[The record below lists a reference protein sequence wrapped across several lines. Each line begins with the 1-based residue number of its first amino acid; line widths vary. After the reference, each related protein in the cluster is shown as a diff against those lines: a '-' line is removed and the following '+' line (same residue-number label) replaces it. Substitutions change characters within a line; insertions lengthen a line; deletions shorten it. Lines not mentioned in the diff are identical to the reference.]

1 MRSNPAQDPPSCTPD
16 AQACSLTSHPPLLAD
31 MSRAFYLLAEPTCA
45 VDTAQASTPTAQVS
59 CARPLRPHAVLLT
72 LMLHGI
78 PVCGALET

>member
-1 MRSNPAQDPPSCTPD
+1 
-16 AQACSLTSHPPLLAD
+16 